1 MAIYLAYYN
10 KRGEVKTEQMFLDAS
25 GNNIQAIPKEDYFFK
40 GLVFR
45 SKYLSAFD
53 IHRITSS
60 VLTADELHFLT
71 CDYGFFPE
79 LRKELYRNENVPF
92 LIPYTEEIA
101 NAIKFK

>member
-40 GLVFR
+40 GLVFK
-45 SKYLSAFD
+45 SKYLSAFH
-53 IHRITSS
+53 IHRIVSTY
-60 VLTADELHFLT
+60 LTADELHFLT
-71 CDYGFFPE
+71 CNYGFFPE

-92 LIPYTEEIA
+92 IIPFTEEIA
-101 NAIKFK
+101 IAYKLR

>member
-10 KRGEVKTEQMFLDAS
+10 KRGEVKTEQMFLDVS
-25 GNNIQAIPKEDYFFK
+25 GKNIQVIPKEDYFFK

-53 IHRITSS
+53 IHRIASS

-79 LRKELYRNENVPF
+79 LRKELYRNENVLF
-92 LIPYTEEIA
+92 KIPYTKEIA
-101 NAIKFK
+101 TAIKFK